1 MLYLL
6 RCTLLNKNLKQV
18 TVIPYIY
25 KLFAAIFI
33 GRRRNML
40 EFGVSFSLI
49 QILYCR
55 TTTWC
60 DYHRFATQ
68 AKEKLS
74 SKLATV
80 VYVSQ

>member
-6 RCTLLNKNLKQV
+6 RCKLLNKNLKQV
-18 TVIPYIY
+18 TVVPYIY
-25 KLFAAIFI
+25 FIAAIFI
-33 GRRRNML
+33 GRRRNMM

-80 VYVSQ
+80 AYVSL

>member
-6 RCTLLNKNLKQV
+6 RCKLLNKNLKQV

-25 KLFAAIFI
+25 LFAAIFI

-49 QILYCR
+49 QILYGR

-80 VYVSQ
+80 VYVSL